1 MLMINSG
8 FSKREPVEACT
19 WTQIKVNISAYHHQH
34 HQAPITYHV
43 QLNFHHFH
51 FVRHLRPD
59 DNDHRVLLVRSVGDS
74 LTNVGEAL
82 HPASRWGDIFIFYI
96 FIFSYLHPA
105 SRWGDFFIFYIFI
118 FSYLHPA
125 SRWGIENQNC
135 FSYRT
140 AKKTISSGQGA
151 QLPLLKSLVHRR
163 LYGRTWLLHG
173 SPWAKVLT

>member
-1 MLMINSG
+1 MKSTNKQIKLHFDKGCDFRAKVKVDPSLGEAHRSLKEVVRMDIDVFSHQKMVIEHGHEKSSMLMINSG
-8 FSKREPVEACT
+8 FSKREPAEAFT

-82 HPASRWGDIFIFYI
+82 HPASRWRDFIMLYF
-96 FIFSYLHPA
+96 FIFSYH
-105 SRWGDFFIFYIFI
+105 
-118 FSYLHPA
+118 HPA
-125 SRWGIENQNC
+125 SRWGIENQN
-135 FSYRT
+135 
-140 AKKTISSGQGA
+140 
-151 QLPLLKSLVHRR
+151 
-163 LYGRTWLLHG
+163 
-173 SPWAKVLT
+173 